1 MKKTSRSARTPRF
14 FHDGELHAHTELELS
29 KKASHHLVTVM
40 RTKEKDCI
48 ELFNGDGNN
57 YTAVVTSSGQRT
69 PGKRAQLTIDAC
81 IKANTESPLS
91 LIFVQAISRGD
102 RMDACLRQSVELGV
116 THIQPIYSRHSAKPL
131 DEQRTEKKIT
141 HWNNIIISACEQSG
155 RATLP
160 VLEAP
165 VGLTHWL
172 ENVAS
177 ERGMTNS
184 ELSSQ
189 RIDYILSPHAE
200 NTLAAHLSAQTHIP
214 SSCALVIGPES
225 GFDEDEVD
233 AAIATGV
240 QSVQLG
246 NRILRTETAGPACI
260 AVMQAML
267 GDLRQV

>member
-1 MKKTSRSARTPRF
+1 
-14 FHDGELHAHTELELS
+14 
-29 KKASHHLVTVM
+29 
-40 RTKEKDCI
+40 
-48 ELFNGDGNN
+48 
-57 YTAVVTSSGQRT
+57 
-69 PGKRAQLTIDAC
+69 
-81 IKANTESPLS
+81 
-91 LIFVQAISRGD
+91 
-102 RMDACLRQSVELGV
+102 
-116 THIQPIYSRHSAKPL
+116 
-131 DEQRTEKKIT
+131 
-141 HWNNIIISACEQSG
+141 
-155 RATLP
+155 
-160 VLEAP
+160 
-165 VGLTHWL
+165 THWL